1 MNTRKNRFF
10 EMCFVLTVSVVCA
23 TPMLA
28 VMTWFL
34 LPLEW

>member
-1 MNTRKNRFF
+1 MKTRTNRFF
-10 EMCFVLTVSVVCA
+10 EMCFVAMVSAVCA

>member
-1 MNTRKNRFF
+1 MTTRKNRFF
-10 EMCFVLTVSVVCA
+10 EMFFVVMASAVCA
-23 TPMLA
+23 TPILA

>member
-1 MNTRKNRFF
+1 MKTAKNRFF
-10 EMCFVLTVSVVCA
+10 EMCFVLMASVICA